1 MLNYNDI
8 TNSKIDLASLIL
20 EDMYPNQLFEDEVR
34 KRKAIDDINWTLLFI
49 QEALKVNSTKIVE
62 YLLLWFKKLFKG
74 LNIEEY
80 HVSLL
85 YESTKNVLHQTFHD
99 QEVDEFLAQVNIEDL
114 VEINELLDE
123 NPYHQE
129 MDEYLNALLTSDRS
143 KALQII
149 REMVDQKIPIQDI
162 YLYVFQETMRHVGAL
177 WHNGKIQV
185 GREHY
190 CTIVTQYIMSTL
202 YAEIFTDSKKDKKIM
217 ACTVGSELHEMGIR
231 MVADIFELN
240 GWDTNYLGPNLPA
253 EEIVKYA
260 IEYNPDI
267 IALSITMPYHI
278 STLKDTIQVIRNNE
292 YLRDTKIMIG
302 GVPFLHDEL
311 LYKKVGA
318 DAYAKDAKEGIMI
331 ANELLHR

>member
-1 MLNYNDI
+1 
-8 TNSKIDLASLIL
+8 
-20 EDMYPNQLFEDEVR
+20 
-34 KRKAIDDINWTLLFI
+34 
-49 QEALKVNSTKIVE
+49 
-62 YLLLWFKKLFKG
+62 
-74 LNIEEY
+74 
-80 HVSLL
+80 
-85 YESTKNVLHQTFHD
+85 
-99 QEVDEFLAQVNIEDL
+99 
-114 VEINELLDE
+114 
-123 NPYHQE
+123 

-202 YAEIFTDSKKDKKIM
+202 YAEIFKDSKKDKKIM